1 MPPLRRLLCALLGVA
16 VIGALLSPVTSSG
29 AAERIAPGIRYEST
43 STGSARDSSS
53 LTVSR
58 PGGVTTGDVLVAR
71 IANRDAVDA
80 TLSAPGW
87 IAAGSTHSAAML
99 KSWVVY
105 RVVTAS
111 EPSSYTFSQDA
122 STGLV
127 ASISAY
133 RGVDRA
139 DPVDDFSGRVN
150 GRTAAFVA
158 PTATSTKGNDV
169 AVWYGTQV
177 WSGSDCP
184 VSGITAPSGFV
195 EPEDECLDSDAGLIF
210 DTAYRQLGAAG
221 PQPTTVMAPAVQSSW
236 TGSSVFATTNLT
248 QVLLLRPAGEVE
260 VADRYSAG
268 TVKVGSFSVPD
279 DVLHEP
285 SGLAVSRV
293 NAGVIYTHSEIDDK
307 TMVAISADDA
317 SVLARFTLSNPGQW
331 DWEDIATGP
340 CPAGSCIYVGDIGG
354 AKAGARRENSY
365 NIFRVAEPTVV
376 AGQEDALT
384 TERYRFSYPDGA
396 HNAEALLVHPDSG
409 DVYVVTKEPSGRS
422 GVYTFPEGLPAPS
435 STTVTTLTKVAT
447 LQLPTYTPADSSA
460 SELHKA
466 IWYPQVTAGAI
477 HPAGNRFILR
487 TPYAVWEYRGTEG
500 GSFESALNATP
511 VALTAPLGEGQGEA
525 IDYALDGSAYYT
537 LSERTAP
544 PYTLHRIDRR

>member
-1 MPPLRRLLCALLGVA
+1 MPPLRRFSCALLGMCVVA
-16 VIGALLSPVTSSG
+16 ALVSPASSTS
-29 AAERIAPGIRYEST
+29 AAEQIAPGIHYRST
-43 STGSARDSSS
+43 ATSSALDSSS

-58 PGGVTTGDVLVAR
+58 PGGVTAGDVLVAR
-71 IANRDAVDA
+71 IANRGAVAA
-80 TLSAPGW
+80 TMSAPGW
-87 IAAGSTHSAAML
+87 TAAGSTHSAALL
-99 KSWVVY
+99 KSWLFY
-105 RVVTAS
+105 RVVTTS
-111 EPSSYTFSQDA
+111 EPSSYTFIQDA

-127 ASISAY
+127 GSISAY
-133 RGVDRA
+133 SGVDQD
-139 DPVDDFSGRVN
+139 DPIDDFGGRVN
-150 GRTAAFVA
+150 GNKAAFVA
-158 PTATSTKGNDV
+158 PTARSTSGNDV
-169 AVWYGTQV
+169 AVWFGTQL
-177 WSGSDCP
+177 WAGSSCP
-184 VSGITAPSGFV
+184 GSVITAPSGFV
-195 EPEDECLDSDAGLIF
+195 EPDDGCLDSDAGLIF

-221 PQPTTVMAPAVQSSW
+221 PQPAPVMAPAVQPTW
-236 TGSSVFATTNLT
+236 AGSSSFANTNVT

-260 VADRYSAG
+260 VADRYSAA

-293 NAGVIYTHSEIDDK
+293 NPGVIYTHSEIDDK
-307 TMVAISADDA
+307 TMVAISSDDA

-340 CPAGSCIYVGDIGG
+340 CPDGSCIYVGDIGG
-354 AKAGARRENSY
+354 SKAGQSRANDY
-365 NIFRVAEPTVV
+365 NIFRVAEPKVV
-376 AGQEDALT
+376 AGQDDALT
-384 TERYRFSYPDGA
+384 TERYRYRYPDGA

-409 DVYVVTKEPSGRS
+409 DIYVVTKEPSGKS
-422 GVYTFPEGLPAPS
+422 GVYTFPDGLPAPS
-435 STTVTTLTKVAT
+435 SSTVTTLTKVTT
-447 LQLPTYTPADSSA
+447 LQLPTYTAANDSA
-460 SELHKA
+460 SEVHKA

-544 PYTLHRIDRR
+544 PYTLHRIDRQ